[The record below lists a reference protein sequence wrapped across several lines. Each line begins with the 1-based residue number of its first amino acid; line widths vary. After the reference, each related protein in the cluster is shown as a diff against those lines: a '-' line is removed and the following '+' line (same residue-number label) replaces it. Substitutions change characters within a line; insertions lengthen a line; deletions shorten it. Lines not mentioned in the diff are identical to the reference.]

1 MHIYCDAVI
10 TDIIVKLATKDNLD
24 TIQDVLVDSQLL
36 VQDKR
41 NYFKES
47 GEVKVEDI
55 KLMMKN
61 SFVNM

>member
-24 TIQDVLVDSQLL
+24 TIQDVLVDSKLL

-47 GEVKVEDI
+47 GEIKVEDI

>member
-41 NYFKES
+41 NYFKEL

-55 KLMMKN
+55 KIMMKN